1 MAACRNADQLV
12 AAERAATLDSLTGC
26 LNHASLQERVREEIS
41 RAERRNEPLTLV
53 MLDLHAF
60 KEVNETFG
68 HLAGDEVLRTVADL
82 LRKAVRRHD
91 LVGRFGG
98 DEFGLLLISTRE
110 PEARAAVERI
120 AMEIAATPLPG
131 DASVGVHAGVAAW
144 QPGERATDLIERA
157 DRAMLVAK
165 HDRRNIA
172 TAPPPVVARHHPDD
186 PGGAMDRRL
195 RKLSLAASIG
205 SRLSHLIEPCAIVD
219 AAIQELGSVLS
230 FDVCTIL
237 RLDAGR
243 VVPLGGQANAAAAR
257 PQDDGAVGACL
268 RERRPVL
275 VTDARRDGL
284 HAGPAADG
292 AASEL
297 AVPIYT
303 GSDLYGAIDLRSG
316 DVAAFD
322 EEDAELVL
330 TAADYVGAALRAA
343 GLYAELE
350 ASYMG
355 AAEALAAA
363 LEAKDN
369 YTADHARSIADL
381 AVEVGRR
388 LGLDERR
395 LRDLRY
401 GAIFH
406 DIGKIAVPDAIL
418 NKPGP
423 LTDEEFRIVQ
433 RHPITGDQ
441 ILAPIPFLA
450 EARRIVRHD
459 HERWDGAGYP
469 DGLAGEEIPLGARIV
484 FVVDAYHAMVSD
496 RPYRRGLAKSAA
508 RAELRAHAGS
518 QFDPRVV
525 EVLLACLEEGW
536 SAD

>member
-1 MAACRNADQLV
+1 
-12 AAERAATLDSLTGC
+12 
-26 LNHASLQERVREEIS
+26 
-41 RAERRNEPLTLV
+41 
-53 MLDLHAF
+53 
-60 KEVNETFG
+60 
-68 HLAGDEVLRTVADL
+68 
-82 LRKAVRRHD
+82 
-91 LVGRFGG
+91 
-98 DEFGLLLISTRE
+98 
-110 PEARAAVERI
+110 
-120 AMEIAATPLPG
+120 
-131 DASVGVHAGVAAW
+131 
-144 QPGERATDLIERA
+144 
-157 DRAMLVAK
+157 
-165 HDRRNIA
+165 
-172 TAPPPVVARHHPDD
+172 
-186 PGGAMDRRL
+186 MDRRV

-205 SRLSHLIEPCAIVD
+205 SRLSHLIEPGAIVD

-237 RLDAGR
+237 RVDGGH

-257 PQDDGAVGACL
+257 PQDEGAVGACL
-268 RERRPVL
+268 REGRPVL

-284 HAGPAADG
+284 HDGLGADG

-297 AVPIYT
+297 AVPLYT

-316 DVAAFD
+316 DAAAFD

-496 RPYRRGLAKSAA
+496 RPYRRGLAEAVA
-508 RAELRAHAGS
+508 RAELRAHAGA
-518 QFDPRVV
+518 QFDPQVV
-525 EVLLACLEEGW
+525 EVLLDCLEEGW
-536 SAD
+536 RAD